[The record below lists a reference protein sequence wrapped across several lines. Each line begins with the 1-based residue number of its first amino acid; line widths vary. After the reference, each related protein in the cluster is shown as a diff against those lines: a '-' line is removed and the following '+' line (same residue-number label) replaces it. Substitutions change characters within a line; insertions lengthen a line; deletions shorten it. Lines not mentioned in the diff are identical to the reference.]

1 MTEPQLSP
9 IAEPAHSEP
18 RIAGNAP
25 WDSHR
30 ETSPQPM
37 PRTFAPTLP
46 PLDLDGLK
54 TARIDPSGVDWKRV
68 QPRYAKARLI
78 TGLIWA
84 LIIVAL
90 AALPLIFTQFLHWW
104 NWAPWVCWGI
114 LGIVAALQTWYLAII
129 QRQVRALGYSERQDH
144 LLTCS
149 GIMFHEVRAI
159 PYGRIQYV
167 DVKSGPI
174 ESKLNLASV
183 EVKTASSASAT
194 IPGLEKAD
202 AQRLRET
209 LTELSDAKMVGL

>member
-1 MTEPQLSP
+1 MTEPQLPP
-9 IAEPAHSEP
+9 IEETTHPEP
-18 RIAGNAP
+18 RSAGTAP
-25 WDSHR
+25 WGSRR
-30 ETSPQPM
+30 EVSSQSA
-37 PRTFAPTLP
+37 PRTFESTLP
-46 PLDLDGLK
+46 PLELDGLGSA
-54 TARIDPSGVDWKRV
+54 TIDPEGIHWKRV
-68 QPRYAKARLI
+68 QPRYAKVRLI

-84 LIIVAL
+84 VILLAI
-90 AALPLIFTQFLHWW
+90 AALPLIFTQVLHWW
-104 NWAPWVCWGI
+104 NWAPWLCWVI
-114 LGIVAALQTWYLAII
+114 LAVVAALELWYLFII

-202 AQRLRET
+202 AQRLREV

>member
-1 MTEPQLSP
+1 MTEPQLPPST
-9 IAEPAHSEP
+9 EPAYPDS
-18 RIAGNAP
+18 RDAAP
-25 WDSHR
+25 WN
-30 ETSPQPM
+30 SPCEASLVTTP
-37 PRTFAPTLP
+37 PTFAATLP
-46 PLDLDGLK
+46 PLELDGLK
-54 TARIDPSGVDWKRV
+54 TAKIDPSGVDWKRV

-84 LIIVAL
+84 LILVAL
-90 AALPLIFTQFLHWW
+90 AALPLIFTQILHWW

-114 LGIVAALQTWYLAII
+114 LGIVAALEIWYLAII